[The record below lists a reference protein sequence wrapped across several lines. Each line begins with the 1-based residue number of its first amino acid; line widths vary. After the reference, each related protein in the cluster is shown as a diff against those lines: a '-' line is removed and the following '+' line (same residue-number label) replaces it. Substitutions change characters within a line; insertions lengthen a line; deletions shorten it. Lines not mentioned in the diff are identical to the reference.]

1 MDKKTKDKFLDIA
14 AELIVSPLAA
24 YARLHEISETVK
36 DTETYNEVK
45 KTAKEARNEAEE
57 AVKEAC
63 ESEPVQRG
71 IKAVKHTAAAVREGA
86 GEVLKDAAGRMGIT
100 IEETRKEPSPSDEAA
115 EAADPEEER
124 QRGSEEEDPQECP
137 GDGSGTPGE
146 VSKGEFCPEDKEKE
160 SKERIEDLIEE
171 VDITEIISGEGPQE
185 K

>member
-71 IKAVKHTAAAVREGA
+71 IKALKHTAAAVREEA

-100 IEETRKEPSPSDEAA
+100 VEETRKETAQE
-115 EAADPEEER
+115 ADPEEER
-124 QRGSEEEDPQECP
+124 QKGSEEEDPQECP
-137 GDGSGTPGE
+137 VDGSGTPGE

-160 SKERIEDLIEE
+160 SKERIKDLIEE

>member
-63 ESEPVQRG
+63 ESEPVQRS
-71 IKAVKHTAAAVREGA
+71 IKVLKHTAAAVREEA

-100 IEETRKEPSPSDEAA
+100 VEETRKETAQ
-115 EAADPEEER
+115 AADPEEER